1 MNDNYRLQD
10 QGEQHQFLSDN
21 EAIIWIGIIVLVQIV
36 LLLVTLYFFK
46 QTFNYTK
53 VSFFPK
59 ILTDRFKS
67 RNNSET
73 DSQSNVSEE

>member
-1 MNDNYRLQD
+1 M
-10 QGEQHQFLSDN
+10 SDN
-21 EAIIWIGIIVLVQIV
+21 EAIIWIGIIVLVQIM

-46 QTFNYTK
+46 QTLNYTK

-59 ILTDRFKS
+59 ILTDRFKG